1 MCTRNHM
8 QRKQVT
14 QIHAVVVVKGQPS
27 SLVFTSKFIVL
38 AILKKFKSQYS
49 WKLDMM

>member
-14 QIHAVVVVKGQPS
+14 QIHAVVVEGQPS
-27 SLVFTSKFIVL
+27 SLVFTSKFRVL